1 MTPGINKEKTDLDK
15 REAVLDVIAATV
27 EHDVLAYLTLAF
39 CYARWISCHFAFKY
53 LNSKSNCRY
62 VTDGFGVFLLF
73 AQTSS
78 LPVNKE

>member
-39 CYARWISCHFAFKY
+39 CYAR
-53 LNSKSNCRY
+53 
-62 VTDGFGVFLLF
+62 
-73 AQTSS
+73 
-78 LPVNKE
+78 